1 MRPVR
6 HIGVLLHPSRDTAGV
21 VEKLCRWS
29 EHPGRAVCS
38 IDEATSSLPAGPASE
53 CDVLLAAGGD
63 GTVLR
68 ALHSGAAAGA
78 AVLGVNLGRLGFL
91 AEIDVPAL
99 PTALERLSR
108 GDYHV
113 EPRHGMRM
121 AGAALS
127 CEDFGTTAFNDV
139 VFTRVPGSGQSA
151 IAVTVNGDV
160 LARWWGDGVIVAT
173 PTGSTAYSFAAGG
186 PIVSPRL
193 GAWVVTPL
201 APHGTFHGSFV
212 LSGEE
217 TVTVDVLHPGGPVA
231 VELDGR
237 PAGKATPGDTITLT
251 GTHQVGQLVR
261 LDGHSFY
268 HRARRKLQLTDPP
281 QLRPTS

>member
-1 MRPVR
+1 MERTS
-6 HIGVLLHPSRDTAGV
+6 GSSYLLGRQGHV
-21 VEKLCRWS
+21 V
-29 EHPGRAVCS
+29 
-38 IDEATSSLPAGPASE
+38 PAGRTRVR
-53 CDVLLAAGGD
+53 VLSAARG
-63 GTVLR
+63 R
-68 ALHSGAAAGA
+68 WRRH
-78 AVLGVNLGRLGFL
+78 GV
-91 AEIDVPAL
+91 
-99 PTALERLSR
+99 SR

-113 EPRHGMRM
+113 EPRPGMRM
-121 AGAALS
+121 AGAGLS

-237 PAGKATPGDTITLT
+237 PAGTATPGDTITLT

-281 QLRPTS
+281 QLRRTS

>member
-6 HIGVLLHPSRDTAGV
+6 RIGVLLHPSRDTAGV
-21 VEKLCRWS
+21 VEELCRWS
-29 EHPGRAVCS
+29 EHPGRAICS
-38 IDEATSSLPAGPASE
+38 VDKATSSLPAGPASE

-68 ALHSGAAAGA
+68 ALHSGSAAGV

-99 PTALERLSR
+99 PTAFERLSR

-217 TVTVDVLHPGGPVA
+217 TVTVDVLPPA
-231 VELDGR
+231 VRSPSNSTAAPPER
-237 PAGKATPGDTITLT
+237 QPPATRSP
-251 GTHQVGQLVR
+251 
-261 LDGHSFY
+261 
-268 HRARRKLQLTDPP
+268 
-281 QLRPTS
+281 

>member
-1 MRPVR
+1 MRPAR
-6 HIGVLLHPSRDTAGV
+6 RIGVVLHPSRDTTGI
-21 VEKLCRWS
+21 VEQLRRWS
-29 EHPGRAVCS
+29 EQPDRAVCS
-38 IDEATSSLPAGPASE
+38 IDDATSQLPAGTVAQ

-68 ALHSGAAAGA
+68 ALHRGAAAGV

-99 PTALERLSR
+99 PRALERLGR
-108 GDYHV
+108 GDYRL
-113 EPRHGMRM
+113 ELRHGLCL

-127 CEDFGTTAFNDV
+127 CQEFGTTAFNDV
-139 VFTRVPGSGQSA
+139 VFNRVPGRGQSA

-193 GAWVVTPL
+193 GAWIVTPL

-217 TVTVDVLHPGGPVA
+217 TVQVDVLRPGGPVA
-231 VELDGR
+231 VELDGL
-237 PAGKATPGDTITLT
+237 PAGTAAPGDAITLT
-251 GTHQVGQLVR
+251 GTDRVGQLIR

-268 HRARRKLQLTDPP
+268 HRARRKLQLNDPP
-281 QLRPTS
+281 QLRPPD